1 MLYPVPDLLDD
12 LQSHFADKYVLE
24 RELGGGGMSRVFV
37 ARDEKLDRR
46 VVIKLLPPQVTAT
59 ISAERFKREIMLA
72 AQLQHP
78 NIVPV
83 LSAGEL
89 GTLPYFVMPF
99 IDGESLRAR
108 MMRGPLSVRETVTIL
123 KDVVR
128 ALAFAHNR
136 GIIHRD
142 IKPDNVLL
150 AAGAAVVTDFGV
162 AKAISAS
169 RQQQGVRASAPTM
182 TGVGTSLGT
191 PAYMAPEQA
200 AADPSTDHRAD
211 LYALGIVAYE
221 MLTGAPPFHG
231 RTPQA
236 LLAAQLSELPAPLT
250 TRRYDVSVPLS
261 TLVMQCLEKEPA
273 KRPKSAN
280 DVLRML
286 DDPGVLVSDAFP
298 AAEAPKQRRKRLMEI
313 GIGVVVVAAVAVAWV
328 LTEPAA
334 PAGSAADSAN
344 SARRDS
350 ATRAAASGPAAAA
363 ATTVPYAVAVF
374 PLVSVGNDAQAG
386 QAAEGI
392 TSELASAVSRV
403 PGVRVS
409 SQTTAAAV
417 RQGVRTPADAARAL
431 NATML
436 IEGTVQRANQRL
448 RVSIRLVSV
457 ANDSTVWASTI
468 DGTTNDALALQ
479 DTTVKAVT
487 AAVTA
492 SVRR

>member
-1 MLYPVPDLLDD
+1 VSDLLAD
-12 LQSHFADKYVLE
+12 LQAHFADKYVLE

-37 ARDEKLDRR
+37 ARDERLERR

-72 AQLQHP
+72 AGLQHP

-89 GTLPYFVMPF
+89 GTLPYFIMPF

-128 ALAFAHNR
+128 ALGFAHGR

-162 AKAISAS
+162 AKALSAS
-169 RQQQGVRASAPTM
+169 RQQQGVRTSAPTM

-200 AADPSTDHRAD
+200 AADPATDHRAD

-236 LLAAQLSELPAPLT
+236 LLAAQLSEIPAPLT
-250 TRRYDVSVPLS
+250 SRRYDVSVPLS
-261 TLVMQCLEKEPA
+261 ALVMQCLEKEPA

-286 DDPGVLVSDAFP
+286 DDPGILVSDAFP
-298 AAEAPKQRRKRLMEI
+298 ATEAPRQRRKRFMEI
-313 GIGVVVVAAVAVAWV
+313 GVGLLVVAAVAVAWV
-328 LTEPAA
+328 LTEPESPTA
-334 PAGSAADSAN
+334 SAADSTK
-344 SARRDS
+344 ARRDS
-350 ATRAAASGPAAAA
+350 AARVA
-363 ATTVPYAVAVF
+363 ATSPASTTPHAVAVF
-374 PLVSVGNDAQAG
+374 PLVSVGNDAEAS

-392 TSELASAVSRV
+392 TSELATAISRV

-436 IEGTVQRANQRL
+436 IEGTVQRAKERL
-448 RVSIRLVSV
+448 RVSVRVVSV
-457 ANDSTVWASTI
+457 GNDSTVWAGTFDGST
-468 DGTTNDALALQ
+468 TDALALQ
-479 DTTVKAVT
+479 DSTVKAVT
-487 AAVTA
+487 AAVAATA
-492 SVRR
+492 RR

>member
-1 MLYPVPDLLDD
+1 MAVTELFAD

-37 ARDEKLDRR
+37 ARDERLDRR

-72 AQLQHP
+72 AALQHP

-83 LSAGEL
+83 LAAGEL

-123 KDVVR
+123 KDIVR
-128 ALAFAHNR
+128 ALAFAHGR
-136 GIIHRD
+136 GVIHRD

-162 AKAISAS
+162 AKAITAS
-169 RQQQGVRASAPTM
+169 RQQQGVRAAAPTM

-200 AADPSTDHRAD
+200 AADPATDHRAD
-211 LYALGIVAYE
+211 IYALGIVAYE

-236 LLAAQLSELPAPLT
+236 LLAAQLSEIPAPLT
-250 TRRYDVSVPLS
+250 SRRYDVSVPLS

-273 KRPKSAN
+273 KRPRSAN
-280 DVLRML
+280 DILRAL
-286 DDPGVLVSDAFP
+286 DDPGILVSDAFP
-298 AAEAPKQRRKRLMEI
+298 AAEAPKQRRRRIIELAI
-313 GIGVVVVAAVAVAWV
+313 GALVVAAVAVAWV
-328 LTEPAA
+328 LTEPA
-334 PAGSAADSAN
+334 PPPGSAADSAN
-344 SARRDS
+344 AARRDS
-350 ATRAAASGPAAAA
+350 ALRAGSGAAAA
-363 ATTVPYAVAVF
+363 AAPAATAPHAVAVF
-374 PLVSVGNDAQAG
+374 PLVSIGNDARAG
-386 QAAEGI
+386 QAADGI
-392 TSELASAVSRV
+392 TSELATAISRV

-436 IEGTVQRANQRL
+436 VEGTVQRAKERL
-448 RVSIRLVSV
+448 RVSVRLVNV
-457 ANDSTVWASTI
+457 ANDSTVWARTI
-468 DGTTNDALALQ
+468 DGTTNDALAVQ
-479 DTTVKAVT
+479 DSTVKAVT

-492 SVRR
+492 SIRR

>member
-1 MLYPVPDLLDD
+1 VSDLLAD
-12 LQSHFADKYVLE
+12 LQTHFADKYHLE

-37 ARDEKLDRR
+37 ARDERLDRR

-72 AQLQHP
+72 AGLQHP

-89 GTLPYFVMPF
+89 GTLPYFIMPF

-128 ALAFAHNR
+128 ALAFAHGR

-162 AKAISAS
+162 AKALSAS
-169 RQQQGVRASAPTM
+169 RQQQGIQTSAPTM

-200 AADPSTDHRAD
+200 AADPATDHRAD

-236 LLAAQLSELPAPLT
+236 LLAAQLSEKPAPLT
-250 TRRYDVSVPLS
+250 SRRYDVSVPLS

-280 DVLRML
+280 DLLRML
-286 DDPGVLVSDAFP
+286 DDPGILVSDAFP
-298 AAEAPKQRRKRLMEI
+298 AAEAPRRRRKRFMEI
-313 GIGVVVVAAVAVAWV
+313 GVGVAVVAAVAVAWV
-328 LTEPAA
+328 LTEPEP
-334 PAGSAADSAN
+334 PAGTAADSAK
-344 SARRDS
+344 ARRDS
-350 ATRAAASGPAAAA
+350 AAPVALAPAVS
-363 ATTVPYAVAVF
+363 ATPHAVAVF
-374 PLVSVGNDAQAG
+374 PLVSVGNDSQAS

-392 TSELASAVSRV
+392 TSELATAISRV

-431 NATML
+431 NANML
-436 IEGTVQRANQRL
+436 VEGTVQRAKERL
-448 RVSIRLVSV
+448 RVSVRLVSV
-457 ANDSTVWASTI
+457 GNDSTVWAGTF
-468 DGTTNDALALQ
+468 DGSTNDALALQ
-479 DTTVKAVT
+479 DSTVKAVA
-487 AAVTA
+487 AAVATTA
-492 SVRR
+492 RR

>member
-1 MLYPVPDLLDD
+1 MTTDLLTD
-12 LQSHFADKYVLE
+12 LQSHFGNTYVLE

-37 ARDEKLDRR
+37 ARDERLDRR
-46 VVIKLLPPQVTAT
+46 VVIKLLPPSVTAT
-59 ISAERFKREIMLA
+59 ISADRFKREIMLA
-72 AQLQHP
+72 AGLQHP

-83 LSAGEL
+83 LSAGDF
-89 GTLPYFVMPF
+89 GTLPYFIMPY

-108 MMRGPLSVRETVTIL
+108 MMRGPLSVRETVMIL

-128 ALAFAHNR
+128 ALAFAHGR
-136 GIIHRD
+136 GVIHRD

-150 AAGAAVVTDFGV
+150 ASGAAVVTDFGV
-162 AKAISAS
+162 AKALSMS
-169 RQQQGVRASAPTM
+169 RQQQNARNSAPTM
-182 TGVGTSLGT
+182 TGIGTSLGT

-231 RTPQA
+231 RSPQA
-236 LLAAQLSELPAPLT
+236 LLAAQLSEKPAPLT
-250 TRRYDVSVPLS
+250 SRRYDVSLPLS

-273 KRPKSAN
+273 KRPRTAN
-280 DVLRML
+280 DVLRAL
-286 DDPGVLVSDAFP
+286 DEPGVQVSDAFQ
-298 AAEAPKQRRKRLMEI
+298 AAEAPKQRRKRFIEI
-313 GIGVVVVAAVAVAWV
+313 GIGLLVVAAVAVAWV
-328 LTEPAA
+328 LTEPAPA
-334 PAGSAADSAN
+334 PGSAADSV
-344 SARRDS
+344 RV
-350 ATRAAASGPAAAA
+350 AAAPAAVAA
-363 ATTVPYAVAVF
+363 SAPQSIAVF

-392 TSELASAVSRV
+392 TSELATAIARV

-436 IEGTVQRANQRL
+436 VEGTVQRARERM
-448 RVSIRLVSV
+448 RVSVRLVSV
-457 ANDSTVWASTI
+457 GNDSTVWASTI
-468 DGTTNDALALQ
+468 DGTTADALALQ
-479 DTTVKAVT
+479 DSTVKAVA
-487 AAVTA
+487 AAVAA
-492 SVRR
+492 SARR